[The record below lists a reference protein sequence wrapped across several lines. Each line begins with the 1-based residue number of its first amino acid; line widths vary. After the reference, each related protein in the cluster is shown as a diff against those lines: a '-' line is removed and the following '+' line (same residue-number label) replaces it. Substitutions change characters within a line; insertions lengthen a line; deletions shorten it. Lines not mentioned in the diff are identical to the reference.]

1 MLRRAVTIVCPP
13 RNADCRLKQLDN
25 SELEI
30 CCDEGLNAVPPCL
43 PHRRTNFVP
52 SAAASGHSYK
62 QFL

>member
-1 MLRRAVTIVCPP
+1 MLRLAVTIVCPP
-13 RNADCRLKQLDN
+13 LTADCRLKQLDN

-43 PHRRTNFVP
+43 PCRTNFVP